1 MTDAHRATEAPDDEA
16 ELRYQ
21 AVVPAQKVKAR
32 SLTGPVPGALAAGAA
47 GIGAAAPAAQG
58 APTSAAPQTG
68 AVSFGHQQ
76 LSADVQV
83 DGVGRILE
91 DPWGTDDDEYAVAG
105 VDGALDDDDERR
117 RRSATGM
124 AVRGSGTRG
133 AKKNGGA
140 GGGPAGMPMGMGG
153 AGAGAGAPGATVGGV
168 GGPVGGLQAGGPQLG
183 LLPAGVGGSG
193 ASGMPLTLLQTQ
205 QGAKAVSSAAYAP
218 APLPGGGVTAAGAGA
233 MAYDPVTMAEALKA
247 NGYDLDAE
255 SQYFDAA
262 GRLVGGDELVDTDG
276 DGVPDTPR
284 SGSGRTPGTV
294 GPGGVPLPG
303 GGSTTTPGTGPSGPI
318 ASGVPGTTVPGPGG
332 TTTTP
337 GPWVPGP
344 VPGAP
349 VPGPVTTPQPTPIP
363 TTGSTPLYGSGNLGG
378 GPQAANTPGSG
389 QGGVGGAPYG
399 STGGTD
405 FSVASDSLYAH
416 SRRWQELSDSTDA
429 IIRDM
434 SSTQSGE
441 RMFGIISAPA
451 AAYNK
456 AVDELVTSV
465 QASGQEAGAVS
476 SGMNQSGYR
485 YDDYE
490 QSVVDAYGRVND

>member
-76 LSADVQV
+76 LSVDVQV

-262 GRLVGGDELVDTDG
+262 GRLVGGDELVAFDRPRHSV
-276 DGVPDTPR
+276 GVAGHVGRFGVGHHFASFLSIAASTCRTWYGLAWPLLFWIFTR
-284 SGSGRTPGTV
+284 GSPGQ
-294 GPGGVPLPG
+294 GVLNTACDP
-303 GGSTTTPGTGPSGPI
+303 
-318 ASGVPGTTVPGPGG
+318 
-332 TTTTP
+332 
-337 GPWVPGP
+337 P
-344 VPGAP
+344 V
-349 VPGPVTTPQPTPIP
+349 
-363 TTGSTPLYGSGNLGG
+363 LRG
-378 GPQAANTPGSG
+378 GP
-389 QGGVGGAPYG
+389 
-399 STGGTD
+399 
-405 FSVASDSLYAH
+405 
-416 SRRWQELSDSTDA
+416 
-429 IIRDM
+429 
-434 SSTQSGE
+434 
-441 RMFGIISAPA
+441 
-451 AAYNK
+451 K
-456 AVDELVTSV
+456 
-465 QASGQEAGAVS
+465 
-476 SGMNQSGYR
+476 
-485 YDDYE
+485 
-490 QSVVDAYGRVND
+490 